1 MADRERR
8 NEQEKISVE
17 TIKKLEKVV
26 GCRWLGVSIHDEPV
40 KHKEKYL
47 CPRVDRFCEALK
59 IASVNKVIIEPEQ
72 LTCLGARFAFGW
84 GNDDLKETMIRKLV
98 DTRGFTPAYAGE
110 LIERT
115 PHYQDGIRAV
125 GINVSKTPG
134 MFIAQLQP
142 AQVMRLIQVYQEKL
156 GKIVQTEIPSVIS
169 ACGNVVVKVIQKQDM
184 AISFGC
190 NDSRTFGEL
199 ARDRLYVGLPY
210 SQARAIMD

>member
-1 MADRERR
+1 M
-8 NEQEKISVE
+8 
-17 TIKKLEKVV
+17 V

-40 KHKEKYL
+40 KDKEKYF

-59 IASVNKVIIEPEQ
+59 IASVKKVIIEPEQ
-72 LTCLGARFAFGW
+72 LTCSGARFAFGW

-98 DTRGFTPAYAGE
+98 DARGVTPAYAGE
-110 LIERT
+110 LIEGT
-115 PHYQDGIRAV
+115 PHCQDGIRAV
-125 GINVSKTPG
+125 SINVSKTPG

-156 GKIVQTEIPSVIS
+156 GKKVHTEISSVIS

-210 SQARAIMD
+210 SQAKAIMD